1 MKIADGVTIL
11 GDEQSKGNAEGY
23 IQ

>member
-1 MKIADGVTIL
+1 MADGVTIL